1 MTVRRTI
8 LPNASVNA
16 PLGYDHM
23 QQNWLGK
30 SEAISL
36 FSAGKSAT
44 ANLADLFTYFPEEIN
59 SKKKKKNTRYTRLPA
74 FPRRRVSSSMV
85 FSARPASHVTAV
97 AAAAWDVTSSLEA
110 GCAEKTGGLET
121 RPHWECQAG
130 QYSIFFFYPH
140 ALSPQE
146 SLQFGADVL
155 LRICLRRAASFL
167 RIFHNNSASCEHTI
181 TVM

>member
-74 FPRRRVSSSMV
+74 FPRRRVSSYMV

-110 GCAEKTGGLET
+110 GCAEKPGGLD
-121 RPHWECQAG
+121 RHCHGNARGGEC
-130 QYSIFFFYPH
+130 SIVCWFTCREQWNCCV
-140 ALSPQE
+140 LSAAIPQCVNILLKTVSE
-146 SLQFGADVL
+146 SLL
-155 LRICLRRAASFL
+155 I
-167 RIFHNNSASCEHTI
+167 
-181 TVM
+181 